1 MKKLITILIVI
12 SLFLTG
18 CGQSGSSKEGKS
30 QKETPRVV
38 QDARQYNLEMYIQI
52 KMGSSY
58 DEIKAILGEPGEAMV
73 DGDRLKQYMW
83 KNEDESSINVT
94 FYDQKVT
101 AKSQSY
107 LGPYLS
113 GSNKVTLAKF
123 DQVLEGM
130 SLKEV
135 SGILGQGTETLCA
148 KTDDGE
154 KLIYFWENDDGSSI
168 GITLMDG
175 KVTKKQKMMLK

>member
-1 MKKLITILIVI
+1 MRKLIAIFMVV

-18 CGQSGSSKEGKS
+18 CGGQSGGSKEGTS
-30 QKETPRVV
+30 QTESPQVV
-38 QDARQYNLEMYIQI
+38 QDARQYNLEMYMQV
-52 KMGSSY
+52 KMESTY
-58 DEIKAILGEPGEAMV
+58 DEVKAILGDPGETMV

-101 AKSQSY
+101 AKSQAY

-113 GSNKVTLAKF
+113 GSNKVTHAEF

-135 SGILGQGTETLCA
+135 LDILGQGTETMRA
-148 KTDDGE
+148 ITDDGE
-154 KLIYFWENDDGSSI
+154 KLIYFWENDDGGNI
-168 GITLMDG
+168 GITLIDG
-175 KVTKKQKMMLK
+175 KVTA